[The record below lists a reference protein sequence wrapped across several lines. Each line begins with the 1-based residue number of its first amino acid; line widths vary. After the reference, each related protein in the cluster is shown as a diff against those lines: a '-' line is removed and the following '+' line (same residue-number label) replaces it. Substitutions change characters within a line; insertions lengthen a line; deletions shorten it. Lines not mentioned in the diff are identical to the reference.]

1 MAKQK
6 THWMQSPNKNYLG
19 HWDLPEKEDLILTIE
34 SAKWEEVINPIYKK
48 GHPQHSEARR
58 VVRFKEDVK
67 PLICN
72 QGNAQ
77 SIVKATGVKY
87 MEDAKGSRIQLYIGV
102 HLDRR
107 SKENVDCIRIRKE
120 IMQSHDQIIQDIEKL
135 FEKHKSVLSENEIKS
150 VQRII
155 DNDETLSF
163 DKVLKFLTSKNK

>member
-1 MAKQK
+1 MAKKISSK

-19 HWDLPEKEDLILTIE
+19 HWDLPEKGDLILTIE
-34 SAKWEEVINPIYKK
+34 SAQWEKVENPIINKT
-48 GHPQHSEARR
+48 EAKR
-58 VVRFKEDVK
+58 VIRFKENVK

-120 IMQSHDQIIQDIEKL
+120 VMKSHDQIVQ
-135 FEKHKSVLSENEIKS
+135 EIKDLFTKKKDKLKEDEITS
-150 VQRII
+150 VQRVI
-155 DNDETLSF
+155 DNQETLSF
-163 DKVLKFLTSKNK
+163 DKVLKFLTSK